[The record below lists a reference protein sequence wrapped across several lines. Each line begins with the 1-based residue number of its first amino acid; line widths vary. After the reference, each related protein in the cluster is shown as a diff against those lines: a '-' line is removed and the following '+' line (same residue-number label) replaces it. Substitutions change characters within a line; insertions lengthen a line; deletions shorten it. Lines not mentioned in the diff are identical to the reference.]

1 MLSYTVYLGIIINVI
16 ILVLV
21 AVIDNA
27 KDYAQRQQETVR

>member
-1 MLSYTVYLGIIINVI
+1 MLSYAVSIGIIINVI

-21 AVIDNA
+21 VVIDNA